1 MPFLPYSELHERHYI
16 SSLKMFKENPMIGI
30 GTNLFRH
37 KCNEEKFQYKT
48 DSFTS
53 HPHNFYI
60 QILSELGIV
69 GLLFTFSFYGF

>member
-1 MPFLPYSELHERHYI
+1 MNLETYI

-48 DSFTS
+48 DFA
-53 HPHNFYI
+53 PHI
-60 QILSELGIV
+60 HI
-69 GLLFTFSFYGF
+69 TFIYRF